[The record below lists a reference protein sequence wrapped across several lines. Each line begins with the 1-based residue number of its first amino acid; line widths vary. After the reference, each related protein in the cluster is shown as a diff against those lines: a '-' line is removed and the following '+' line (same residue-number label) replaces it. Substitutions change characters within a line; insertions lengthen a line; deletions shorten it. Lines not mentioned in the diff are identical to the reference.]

1 MNHGLEAGICLV
13 EPIEKENVML
23 NKDVLS
29 GFAIFSEVDQDKLA
43 EIAQGCE
50 VLEFEPN
57 DMIFHQDEVAENFYG
72 VLDGEVELII
82 MFEEKTL
89 KTDIKYEKSIQTREE
104 TAERPIVFRTI
115 GSGRVFGWSS
125 LVEPR
130 ILTATARC
138 SKRSRIFSLPAA
150 HLVAMFEKD
159 PALGYLFMTRLS
171 EIISQRL
178 RTRTRMLI
186 EAWGEAFEVDRM

>member
-1 MNHGLEAGICLV
+1 
-13 EPIEKENVML
+13 ML

-29 GFAIFSEVDQDKLA
+29 EFAIFSEVDQEKLT

-50 VLEFEPN
+50 ILEYELN
-57 DMIFHQDEVAENFYG
+57 DVIFHQDEVAENFYG

-82 MFEEKTL
+82 IFEEKTL

-104 TAERPIVFRTI
+104 IAERPIVFRTI
-115 GSGRVFGWSS
+115 GPGKVFGWSS

-138 SKRSRIFSLPAA
+138 SKRSRIFSLPAPR
-150 HLVAMFEKD
+150 LVAMFEKD
-159 PALGYLFMTRLS
+159 AALGYLFMTRLS

-178 RTRTRMLI
+178 KTRTRMLI
-186 EAWGEAFEVDRM
+186 EAWGEAFKADKM